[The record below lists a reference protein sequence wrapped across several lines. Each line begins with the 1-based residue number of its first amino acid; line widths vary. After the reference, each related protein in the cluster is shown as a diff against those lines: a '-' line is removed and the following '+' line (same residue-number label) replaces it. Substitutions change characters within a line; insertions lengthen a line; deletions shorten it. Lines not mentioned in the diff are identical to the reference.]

1 MFIVKYRKI
10 FFTISIITIALSFFA
25 MATKG
30 FNAGIDFKGGSI
42 IEVSYLP
49 TTASSNVSGADRRWQ
64 AGDKRPDVETLTK
77 ALNKAGFEGAR
88 VQMAGDVFRVSADG
102 TRSDSAESDVMVK
115 TRALS
120 ETDRQKLTSTLAIKG
135 LKMEEKQ
142 FSSIGPTI
150 GAELRSKAWYA
161 IILVVLGIVLFIAY
175 AFRHVAEPISSWKY
189 GMITTVT
196 LLHDIIVPA
205 GVFVWL
211 GKEVDVLFI
220 VALLSIMGV
229 SVHDTIVVFDRIRE
243 NLKLKVSNDFATT
256 VGTSLRQT
264 FTRSINTS
272 LTVMLVLATLF
283 FFGPASTKDF
293 SLILWIGI
301 AIGTYSS
308 VFVASPLLVVLERFS
323 ASRT

>member
-10 FFTISIITIALSFFA
+10 FFTISIITIALSFYA

-42 IEVSYLP
+42 IEVSY
-49 TTASSNVSGADRRWQ
+49 
-64 AGDKRPDVETLTK
+64 DKRPDIETLIS
-77 ALNKAGFEGAR
+77 ALNGAGFEGAR
-88 VQMAGDVFRVSADG
+88 VQMAGD
-102 TRSDSAESDVMVK
+102 SDVMIK

-120 ETDRQKLTSTLAIKG
+120 EIDRQKLTQTIAING
-135 LKMEEKQ
+135 TKMEEKK
-142 FSSIGPTI
+142 FSSIGPTV
-150 GAELRSKAWYA
+150 GAELRAKAWYA
-161 IILVVLGIVLFIAY
+161 IVLVILGIVLFIAY
-175 AFRHVAEPISSWKY
+175 AFRHVSEPISSWKY
-189 GMITTVT
+189 GMITTAT

-211 GKEVDVLFI
+211 GKEVDTLFV
-220 VALLSIMGV
+220 VALLSIMGI

-243 NLKLKVSNDFATT
+243 NLKLRVSNDFATT

-283 FFGPASTKDF
+283 FFGPTSTKDF

-301 AIGTYSS
+301 AVGTYSS
-308 VFVASPLLVVLERFS
+308 VFIASPLLVVLEKRQNK
-323 ASRT
+323 

>member
-10 FFTISIITIALSFFA
+10 FFIISIITIALSFYA
-25 MATKG
+25 MVTKG

-42 IEVSYLP
+42 IEVSY
-49 TTASSNVSGADRRWQ
+49 
-64 AGDKRPDVETLTK
+64 DKRPDIETLTT
-77 ALNKAGFEGAR
+77 ALNTAGFEGAR
-88 VQMAGDVFRVSADG
+88 IQMAGD
-102 TRSDSAESDVMVK
+102 SDVMIK

-120 ETDRQKLTSTLAIKG
+120 EVDRQNLTSTLAFKD
-135 LKMEEKQ
+135 LKMEEKK
-142 FSSIGPTI
+142 FSSIGPTV
-150 GAELRSKAWYA
+150 GAELRVKAWYA
-161 IILVVLGIVLFIAY
+161 IILVILGIVIFIAY
-175 AFRHVAEPISSWKY
+175 AFRHVSEPISSWKY
-189 GMITTVT
+189 GMITTAT

-211 GKEVDVLFI
+211 GKEVDTLFI

-243 NLKLKVSNDFATT
+243 NLRLKVSNDFATT
-256 VGTSLRQT
+256 VGMSLRQT

-301 AIGTYSS
+301 GIGTYSS
-308 VFVASPLLVVLERFS
+308 VFIASPLLVVLEKWQR
-323 ASRT
+323 RG

>member
-10 FFTISIITIALSFFA
+10 FFTISLITIALSFYA

-42 IEVSYLP
+42 IEVSY
-49 TTASSNVSGADRRWQ
+49 
-64 AGDKRPDVETLTK
+64 DKRPDIETLKGT
-77 ALNKAGFEGAR
+77 LDKAGFTDAR
-88 VQMAGDVFRVSADG
+88 IQMAGD
-102 TRSDSAESDVMVK
+102 SDVVVK

-120 ETDRQKLTSTLAIKG
+120 EADRQKLSTTLALPG
-135 LKMEEKQ
+135 LKMQEKR

-150 GAELRSKAWYA
+150 GAELRTKAWYA
-161 IILVVLGIVLFIAY
+161 IVLVMLGIVLFIAY
-175 AFRHVAEPISSWKY
+175 AFRHVSEPISSWKY
-189 GMITTVT
+189 GMITTAT

-211 GKEVDVLFI
+211 GKEVDTLFI
-220 VALLSIMGV
+220 VALLSIMGI

-301 AIGTYSS
+301 FIGTYSS
-308 VFVASPLLVVLERFS
+308 VFIASPLLVVLEKWQNRE
-323 ASRT
+323 

>member
-1 MFIVKYRKI
+1 MFIVTYRKI
-10 FFTISIITIALSFFA
+10 FFTISIITIALSFYA

-42 IEVSYLP
+42 IEVSY
-49 TTASSNVSGADRRWQ
+49 
-64 AGDKRPDVETLTK
+64 DKRPDVETLTK
-77 ALNKAGFEGAR
+77 ALDKAGFEGAR
-88 VQMAGDVFRVSADG
+88 VQMAGD
-102 TRSDSAESDVMVK
+102 SDVMVK
-115 TRALS
+115 TRSLS
-120 ETDRQKLTSTLAIKG
+120 ETDRQKLSNTLATAG
-135 LKMEEKQ
+135 TNMVEKQ

-161 IILVVLGIVLFIAY
+161 IVLVIIGIVLFIAY
-175 AFRHVAEPISSWKY
+175 AFRQVSEPISSWKY
-189 GMITTVT
+189 GMITTAT

-211 GKEVDVLFI
+211 GKEVDTLFV
-220 VALLSIMGV
+220 VALLSIMGI

-301 AIGTYSS
+301 AVGTYSS
-308 VFVASPLLVVLERFS
+308 VFIASPLLVVWERFS
-323 ASRT
+323 AKRG

>member
-42 IEVSYLP
+42 IEVSY
-49 TTASSNVSGADRRWQ
+49 
-64 AGDKRPDVETLTK
+64 DKRPDVETLTK
-77 ALNKAGFEGAR
+77 ALEKAGFEGAR
-88 VQMAGDVFRVSADG
+88 IQMAG
-102 TRSDSAESDVMVK
+102 ESDVMVK

-120 ETDRQKLTSTLAIKG
+120 EIDRQKLTSTLAIKG
-135 LKMEEKQ
+135 LQMEEKQ

-161 IILVVLGIVLFIAY
+161 IIFVILGIMLFVAY
-175 AFRHVAEPISSWKY
+175 AFRHVSEPISSWKY
-189 GMITTVT
+189 GMITTAT

-243 NLKLKVSNDFATT
+243 NLKLKISNDFTTT
-256 VGTSLRQT
+256 VGKSLEQT

-272 LTVMLVLATLF
+272 LTVMLVLGALF

-308 VFVASPLLVVLERFS
+308 VFVASPLLVVWERFS
-323 ASRT
+323 ARRG

>member
-42 IEVSYLP
+42 IEVSY
-49 TTASSNVSGADRRWQ
+49 
-64 AGDKRPDVETLTK
+64 DKRPDIETLNK
-77 ALNKAGFEGAR
+77 ALKEAGFEGAR
-88 VQMAGDVFRVSADG
+88 VQLAG
-102 TRSDSAESDVMVK
+102 ESDVIVK
-115 TRALS
+115 TRALT
-120 ETDRQKLTSTLAIKG
+120 EADRQKLVGTISLKG
-135 LKMEEKQ
+135 LKMEEKK

-150 GAELRSKAWYA
+150 GAELREKAWYA
-161 IILVVLGIVLFIAY
+161 IALVIIGIVLFIAY
-175 AFRHVAEPISSWKY
+175 AFRHVSEPISSWKY
-189 GMITTVT
+189 GMITTAT

-211 GKEVDVLFI
+211 GKEVDTLFV
-220 VALLSIMGV
+220 VALLSIMGI

-243 NLKLKVSNDFATT
+243 NLKLRVSNDFATT
-256 VGTSLRQT
+256 IGTSLRQT

-272 LTVMLVLATLF
+272 LTVMIVLATLF
-283 FFGPASTKDF
+283 FFGPDSTKDF

-301 AIGTYSS
+301 AVGTYSS
-308 VFVASPLLVVLERFS
+308 VFIASPLLVVLEKRQNK
-323 ASRT
+323 

>member
-10 FFTISIITIALSFFA
+10 FFTISIITIVLSFYA
-25 MATKG
+25 MAVKG

-42 IEVSYLP
+42 IEVAYDNRP
-49 TTASSNVSGADRRWQ
+49 TIEA
-64 AGDKRPDVETLTK
+64 LTES
-77 ALNKAGFEGAR
+77 LDKAGFEGSR
-88 VQMAGDVFRVSADG
+88 IQMAGD
-102 TRSDSAESDVMVK
+102 SDVVVK
-115 TRALS
+115 THSLSEADHQKLVQALS
-120 ETDRQKLTSTLAIKG
+120 ITG
-135 LKMEEKQ
+135 LKVEEKK

-150 GAELRSKAWYA
+150 GKELRSKAWIA
-161 IILVVLGIVLFIAY
+161 IVLVILGIVLFIAY
-175 AFRHVAEPISSWKY
+175 VFRKVSEPVSSWKY
-189 GMITTVT
+189 GMVTTLT

-211 GKEVDVLFI
+211 GKEVDTLFV

-243 NLKLKVSNDFATT
+243 NLKLRVSNDFATT
-256 VGTSLRQT
+256 VGMSLRQT

-308 VFVASPLLVVLERFS
+308 VFIASPLLVVIEKWQNRG
-323 ASRT
+323 

>member
-1 MFIVKYRKI
+1 M
-10 FFTISIITIALSFFA
+10 LSFYA

-42 IEVSYLP
+42 IEVSY
-49 TTASSNVSGADRRWQ
+49 SE
-64 AGDKRPDVETLTK
+64 RPSIN
-77 ALNKAGFEGAR
+77 ALKKSLDKAGFTDAR
-88 VQMAGDVFRVSADG
+88 VQMAG
-102 TRSDSAESDVMVK
+102 ESDVMVK
-115 TRALS
+115 TRSLS
-120 ETDRQKLTSTLAIKG
+120 ETDRQNLTKALSVSGI
-135 LKMEEKQ
+135 KMEEKR

-150 GAELRSKAWYA
+150 GAELRTKAWYA
-161 IILVVLGIVLFIAY
+161 IVLVIIGIVLFIAY
-175 AFRHVAEPISSWKY
+175 AFRHVSEPISSWKY

-211 GKEVDVLFI
+211 GKEVDTLFV

-256 VGTSLRQT
+256 VGKSLAQT

-301 AIGTYSS
+301 FIGTYSS
-308 VFVASPLLVVLERFS
+308 VFIASPLLVVLEKWQNRG
-323 ASRT
+323 